1 MTVKF
6 KPMLAVAV
14 EEFDKIKYP
23 VLVSWK
29 ADGIRVLIKDGVALS
44 RSLKPI
50 PNQFIQKWVSCNAEA
65 LEGLDGELIV
75 GDISAADVFNVT
87 TSAVMSRDGEPDFK
101 MIVFDIWSAED
112 ATALQRFNRLKAI
125 APLLPK
131 RTQVLAKYIAHKPSE
146 VEAIETTLLA
156 EGAEGVMLQG
166 VDTTYKFGRST
177 LKEQKLLKLKRF
189 EDAEFEVVGFVEK
202 LHNANE
208 AKINEVGN
216 TERSSHKENM
226 VPMNTL
232 GALTIKIWDGSLCN
246 VGTGFDDKTRQ
257 DIWDNRESYIGKLAK
272 VKHFAIG
279 AKDSLR
285 FPVFLGWR
293 NELDMGE

>member
-1 MTVKF
+1 MQSF
-6 KPMLAVAV
+6 RPMLATAV
-14 EEFDKIKYP
+14 DDLTKIKYP

-50 PNQFIQKWVSCNAEA
+50 PNLFIQNWVSCNADA

-75 GDISAADVFNVT
+75 GDISAPDVFNVT
-87 TSAVMSRDGEPDFK
+87 TSAVMSRDGEMDFK
-101 MIVFDIWSAED
+101 MVVFDIWDAEPNV
-112 ATALQRFNRLKAI
+112 TAVQRFNRLKAI
-125 APLLPK
+125 SALLPK
-131 RTQVLAKYIAHKPSE
+131 RAQVLTKYIANNSKG
-146 VEAIETTLLA
+146 VEEIETKLLA
-156 EGAEGVMLQG
+156 EGAEGVMVQG
-166 VDTTYKFGRST
+166 VDSTYKFGRST
-177 LKEQKLLKLKRF
+177 LKEQKLLKVKRF
-189 EDAEFEVVGFVEK
+189 TDEEFEVVGFVEK

-226 VPMNTL
+226 IPMNTL

-246 VGTGFDDKTRQ
+246 VGTGFDDVTRQ
-257 DIWDNRESYIGKLAK
+257 HIWDNREHYLGKLAK
-272 VKHFAIG
+272 VKHFPVG

-285 FPVFLGWR
+285 FPVFIGWR
-293 NELDMGE
+293 SELDTGE

>member
-1 MTVKF
+1 M
-6 KPMLAVAV
+6 KPMLATAV
-14 EEFDKIKYP
+14 DNLTKINYP

-29 ADGIRVLIKDGVALS
+29 ADGIRVVIKDGVALS

-50 PNQFIQKWVSCNAEA
+50 PNLFIQNWVSYNAEA

-75 GDISAADVFNVT
+75 GDISAPDVFNVT
-87 TSAVMSRDGEPDFK
+87 TSAVMSRDGEPNFK
-101 MIVFDIWSAED
+101 MVVFDIWSAD
-112 ATALQRFNRLKAI
+112 NATAIQRFNRLKVI

-131 RTQVLAKYIAHKPSE
+131 RAQVLAKYIANKPDE
-146 VEAIETTLLA
+146 VEDIETKLLS
-156 EGAEGVMLQG
+156 EGAEGLMLQG

-189 EDAEFEVVGFVEK
+189 DDEEFEVVGFVEK

-208 AKINEVGN
+208 AKINEVGI

-226 VPMNTL
+226 IPMNTL

-257 DIWDNRESYIGKLAK
+257 YIWDNRESYIGNLAK

-293 NELDMGE
+293 SELDTGE

>member
-1 MTVKF
+1 M
-6 KPMLAVAV
+6 KPMLATAV
-14 EEFDKIKYP
+14 DDLTKIKYP

-50 PNQFIQKWVSCNAEA
+50 PNLFIQNWVSCNADA

-75 GDISAADVFNVT
+75 GDISAPDVFNVT
-87 TSAVMSRDGEPDFK
+87 TSAVMSRDGEMDFK
-101 MIVFDIWSAED
+101 MVVFDIWDAEPNV
-112 ATALQRFNRLKAI
+112 TAVQRLRRLRSI
-125 APLLPK
+125 ASLLPK
-131 RTQVLAKYIAHKPSE
+131 RAHVLAKYIANKPSD
-146 VEAIETTLLA
+146 VEYIENALLS
-156 EGAEGVMLQG
+156 EGAEGV
-166 VDTTYKFGRST
+166 DSTYKFGRST

-189 EDAEFEVVGFVEK
+189 SDEEFEVVGFVEK

-226 VPMNTL
+226 IPMNTL

-257 DIWDNRESYIGKLAK
+257 HIWDNREQYLGKLAK
-272 VKHFAIG
+272 VKHFPVG

-285 FPVFLGWR
+285 FPVFIGWR
-293 NELDMGE
+293 SELDIGE